1 MPGLKGKQAN
11 IDVARPFGRIT
22 AADFKLLNKMKQ
34 KNGKG
39 ATKPAAKN
47 KKGLRIIYL
56 PLLPC
61 HLVAYLMAHF
71 EI

>member
-39 ATKPAAKN
+39 STKPAAKN
-47 KKGLRIIYL
+47 KK
-56 PLLPC
+56 
-61 HLVAYLMAHF
+61 
-71 EI
+71 